1 MVKSLPCKKDSAVEM
16 DSLYAKTISSSSIAK
31 LGPLFGVPMY
41 SVSEMG

>member
-1 MVKSLPCKKDSAVEM
+1 MVKTLRCKNGSAVEM
-16 DSLYAKTISSSSIAK
+16 YSLYAKTISSSSIAK

>member
-1 MVKSLPCKKDSAVEM
+1 MVKSLLCKNGSAVEM
-16 DSLYAKTISSSSIAK
+16 DSLYAKAIPSYSIAK